1 MTLPVRRRTRGRGS
15 QTNHQLQYHQNGEKI
30 MAPDALLIIGLAI
43 YGIIFSALVG
53 VGVMAIRSIFSKEG
67 RR

>member
-1 MTLPVRRRTRGRGS
+1 MT
-15 QTNHQLQYHQNGEKI
+15 
-30 MAPDALLIIGLAI
+30 PDTLLIVGLAI
-43 YGIIFSALVG
+43 YGIIFSAIVG